1 MCLARQ
7 DLSDRGCVMFVAAGW
22 HGRLEMEGGKQR
34 DKKVKWNETGD
45 EANRLRRNKTKETQ
59 RMHEKEERKGDE
71 E

>member
-1 MCLARQ
+1 
-7 DLSDRGCVMFVAAGW
+7 MFVAAGW